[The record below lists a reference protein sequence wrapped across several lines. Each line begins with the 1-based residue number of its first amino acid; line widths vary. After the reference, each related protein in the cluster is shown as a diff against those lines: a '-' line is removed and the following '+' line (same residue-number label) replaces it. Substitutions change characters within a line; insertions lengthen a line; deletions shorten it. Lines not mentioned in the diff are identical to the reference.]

1 MRAAL
6 TYVEQTLLIAEIV
19 RLLPKSL
26 ARYVCIDTFCQGVS
40 PPRYVLMRDQNY
52 WTDARQAG
60 IVSESRI
67 QCVDD
72 HSGRARTGT

>member
-19 RLLPKSL
+19 RLLPKSV
-26 ARYVCIDTFCQGVS
+26 ARYACIDVSCQDVS
-40 PPRYVLMRDQNY
+40 HPRHVLIRDQNY

-72 HSGRARTGT
+72 HSGRACTGT